1 MVQKILYYLP
11 FSYLQTPTNN
21 TLLLNIFQL
30 QYIVFTVKKNL
41 LKNIMKT
48 FLMSNKWLRKENP
61 FKRVKYKEQL
71 SVLVKKY
78 DIFTLHSIYLHL
90 GTL

>member
-1 MVQKILYYLP
+1 MSHGAKILNYLP

-48 FLMSNKWLRKENP
+48 SLMSNK
-61 FKRVKYKEQL
+61 
-71 SVLVKKY
+71 
-78 DIFTLHSIYLHL
+78 
-90 GTL
+90 